1 MKIHENRPWLISGE
15 TPRRRAWVS
24 IPRPSACREQTVMWK
39 NQLGVSVRD
48 FLHVVC
54 LGKERTA
61 LLRRDEK
68 NVPEGDQEPGEGC
81 IIKHPMMER
90 CSGEAGCGQPRQVFW
105 EEFCP
110 CKEAL
115 RTSSRYLRIVAGG
128 PLRRPG
134 SVHPGRRGTRVGEC
148 TARRQ
153 PLCPFLQGAGLLQ
166 LYWQQWLIL

>member
-1 MKIHENRPWLISGE
+1 MPGFLSQGPAPAGSRLSCGKISWAYLPEISCMWF
-15 TPRRRAWVS
+15 AWG
-24 IPRPSACREQTVMWK
+24 R
-39 NQLGVSVRD
+39 NG
-48 FLHVVC
+48 
-54 LGKERTA
+54 TA

-115 RTSSRYLRIVAGG
+115 RTSSRHLWIVAGG